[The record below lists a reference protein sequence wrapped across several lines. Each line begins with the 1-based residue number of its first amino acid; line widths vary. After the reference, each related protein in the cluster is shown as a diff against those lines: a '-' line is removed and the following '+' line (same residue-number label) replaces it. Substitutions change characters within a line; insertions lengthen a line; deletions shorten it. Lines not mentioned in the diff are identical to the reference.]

1 MARRTIADALSGR
14 ERAFLTLAFIGLAA
28 PLMPIPGDH
37 PARIAVQ
44 FRHTGM
50 ASPRRCA
57 ASGDASL
64 CAVLAAALSFQDRAN
79 GGFTRVDCGP
89 R

>member
-1 MARRTIADALSGR
+1 MPRRTLADGLSGY
-14 ERAFLTLAFIGLAA
+14 ERVLLTLALIGLAA
-28 PLMPIPGDH
+28 PLTPIPGDH

-44 FRHTGM
+44 FRHPGM
-50 ASPRRCA
+50 AAPRRFA
-57 ASGDASL
+57 APGDASL
-64 CAVLAAALSFQDRAN
+64 CTILAAALSFQDRAS